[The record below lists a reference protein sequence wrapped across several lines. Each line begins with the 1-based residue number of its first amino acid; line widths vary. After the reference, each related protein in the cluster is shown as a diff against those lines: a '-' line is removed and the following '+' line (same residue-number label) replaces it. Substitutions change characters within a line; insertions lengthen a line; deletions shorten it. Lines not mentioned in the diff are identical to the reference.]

1 MAAGDIGAIL
11 NKMTS
16 KPEYIS
22 QEVIYGGSS
31 EPITPEEYTTN
42 GGVQEFRFTYALKSA
57 FLGSGIAGL
66 PQQVP
71 GDGWLASEI
80 ANVFVANHDTERVRA
95 KLLLRP
101 LVLTWWLL
109 QHGPTSLT
117 YKDGGNTYTLAHVFM
132 LAYPYGVPTV
142 LSAYEFDNFDAG
154 PPNGAA
160 GSCYAQ
166 GGTEGWCVWRQHE
179 ATCFLTT
186 FLSRRLCQ
194 HRWAAIEG
202 MNAFRIAVSGDVG
215 NIQTG
220 SQQQLAFSRGKLDQR
235 CSE

>member
-101 LVLTWWLL
+101 LVLTLVATPAW
-109 QHGPTSLT
+109 
-117 YKDGGNTYTLAHVFM
+117 
-132 LAYPYGVPTV
+132 
-142 LSAYEFDNFDAG
+142 
-154 PPNGAA
+154 PNELDV
-160 GSCYAQ
+160 Q
-166 GGTEGWCVWRQHE
+166 GRRQHVH
-179 ATCFLTT
+179 
-186 FLSRRLCQ
+186 SSPRLY
-194 HRWAAIEG
+194 A
-202 MNAFRIAVSGDVG
+202 RIPIWCSNRTVG
-215 NIQTG
+215 VRVR
-220 SQQQLAFSRGKLDQR
+220 QL
-235 CSE
+235 